1 MAERPLK
8 VLVVEDDAVSGQVV
22 VKTLALE
29 KTRPFETVWVK
40 TLGDALNTLESGEFP
55 VVVLDLNLPD
65 SSGIETFRRV
75 GEAAPES
82 AIVLLTGLSDEAAA
96 LEAMQSGA
104 QDYLVKGPI
113 DSLLLVRAV
122 RYAHERKR
130 ARRETE
136 KLKDEFLH
144 HVSHELRSPLTA
156 IYQAVQLL
164 AEGIAGE
171 ARPDQK
177 RLAAIALRNSEHL
190 KSMIDDLLETT
201 RAETGK
207 LIVEPR
213 RVDAGKVAADVA
225 AEKKLAADHRGVSFA
240 VEIGKAP
247 LVYADPVRV
256 RQVLMN
262 LVDNAL
268 KFTPKGGTLTLSCG
282 PSSGEAGKVV
292 MSVTD
297 TGPGLSPEDCR
308 YVFDRLYQAKGV
320 HPATGERKG
329 LGLGLY
335 ISREIVVRSGGRIWV
350 ESEPGKG
357 ASFKFTLPVF
367 WFADVV
373 AGAVAAGAK
382 SAALAFLDLYP
393 PGHGLAEASARM
405 VRLECAAM
413 VRRQSREGESI
424 LPEIAPAGAEGMV
437 VVAAREPADG
447 GASFAERLRG
457 VLAAARVVTL
467 HRLKPSVDVEVVS
480 PDGHGLTAALE
491 AAVERRLALRV
502 AAAREAGVLD

>member
-1 MAERPLK
+1 MAERPLR
-8 VLVVEDDAVSGQVV
+8 VLIVEDDAVAGKVV
-22 VKTLALE
+22 EAALALE
-29 KTRPFETVWVK
+29 KSRPFEPVWVK
-40 TLGDALNTLESGEFP
+40 TLGEALNRVEAEEFP

-65 SSGIETFRRV
+65 SAGLETFRRL
-75 GEAAPES
+75 GEAAPD
-82 AIVLLTGLSDEAAA
+82 AAVVLLTGLTDESAA
-96 LEAMQSGA
+96 LEAMQLGA
-104 QDYLVKGPI
+104 QDYLVKGPV
-113 DSLLLVRAV
+113 DAPLLVRAV

-190 KSMIDDLLETT
+190 KAMIDDLLETT

-213 RVDAGKVAADVA
+213 RIDAGKVVADVA
-225 AEKKLAADHRGVSFA
+225 AEKKLAADKRGVAFL
-240 VEIGKAP
+240 VETANAP

-256 RQVLMN
+256 RQVVMN

-282 PSSGEAGKVV
+282 PAAGEAGKVV
-292 MSVTD
+292 VAVTD
-297 TGPGLSPEDCR
+297 TGPGLPAEDCR
-308 YVFDRLYQAKGV
+308 LVFDRLYQAKGV
-320 HPATGERKG
+320 APATGERKG

-357 ASFKFTLPVF
+357 AAFKFTLPVF

-373 AGAVAAGAK
+373 SGAVAAGAK

-424 LPEIAPAGAEGMV
+424 LPEIAPPGAEGMV

-447 GASFAERLRG
+447 GAAFADRLRG

-467 HRLKPSVDVEVVS
+467 HRLKPAVDVEVVT

-491 AAVERRLALRV
+491 AAVERRLNLRV
-502 AAAREAGVLD
+502 AAAREAGVLG

>member
-1 MAERPLK
+1 MAEKALR
-8 VLVVEDDAVSGQVV
+8 VLIIEDDPVSGMLVQ
-22 VKTLALE
+22 KTLAFE
-29 KTRPFETVWVK
+29 KARPFETVWVQ
-40 TLGDALNTLESGEFP
+40 TLGEGLNLLQGEGFS
-55 VVVLDLNLPD
+55 VVILDLNLPD
-65 SSGIETFRRV
+65 CGGIESFNRV
-75 GEAAPES
+75 NEASPDT
-82 AIVLLTGLSDEAAA
+82 AIVLLTSLSDEAVAI
-96 LEAMQSGA
+96 EAMQSGA

-113 DSLLLVRAV
+113 DAHLLVRAV

-136 KLKDEFLH
+136 RLKDEFLH

-190 KSMIDDLLETT
+190 KAMIDDLLETT

-213 RVDAGKVAADVA
+213 RVDVSRVVADVA
-225 AEKKLAADHRGVSFA
+225 AEKKLAADQRGVALA
-240 VEIGKAP
+240 VDAGRAP

-262 LVDNAL
+262 LVDNGL
-268 KFTPKGGTLTLSCG
+268 KFTPKGGRLALSSG
-282 PSSGEAGKVV
+282 TAAGEAGKVV
-292 MSVTD
+292 VSVSD
-297 TGPGLSPEDCR
+297 SGPGLSPEDCR
-308 YVFDRLYQAKGV
+308 QVFERLYQAKGV

-329 LGLGLY
+329 LGLGLF

-373 AGAVAAGAK
+373 SGAVAAGAK

-393 PGHGLAEASARM
+393 PGHGLAEASARL

-413 VRRQSREGESI
+413 VRRQSREGESV
-424 LPEIAPAGAEGMV
+424 LPEIAPPGAEGMV

-447 GASFAERLRG
+447 GAAFAERLRA
-457 VLAAARVVTL
+457 VLASARVVSL
-467 HRLKPSVDVEVVS
+467 HRLKPAVDVEVVS
-480 PDGHGLTAALE
+480 PDGSGLTAALE
-491 AAVERRLALRV
+491 AAVERRLAARV
-502 AAAREAGVLD
+502 DAARSAGVLP

>member
-1 MAERPLK
+1 MPERPLR
-8 VLVVEDDAVSGQVV
+8 VLIIEDDPVSGLLVE
-22 VKTLALE
+22 KTLAFE
-29 KTRPFETVWVK
+29 KARPFESVWVQ
-40 TLGDALNTLESGEFP
+40 TLGDALNRLETETFP
-55 VVVLDLNLPD
+55 VVILDLNLPD
-65 SSGIETFRRV
+65 SQGIESFRRV
-75 GEAAPES
+75 SEAVPEA
-82 AIVLLTGLSDEAAA
+82 AIVLLTGMSDESVA
-96 LEAMQSGA
+96 LEAMQAGA
-104 QDYLVKGPI
+104 QDYLGKSPI
-113 DSLLLVRAV
+113 DPQLLVRAV

-164 AEGIAGE
+164 AEGITGE

-190 KSMIDDLLETT
+190 KAMIDDLLEST

-207 LIVEPR
+207 LTVEPR
-213 RVDAGKVAADVA
+213 RVDVGVVVADVA
-225 AEKKLAADHRGVSFA
+225 AEKKLAADKRGIAFA
-240 VEIGKAP
+240 VEVGKAP

-282 PSSGEAGKVV
+282 AVPGEAGKVV
-292 MSVTD
+292 VSVTD
-297 TGPGLSPEDCR
+297 TGPGLPAEDCR
-308 YVFDRLYQAKGV
+308 HVFDRLYQAKGV
-320 HPATGERKG
+320 APATGERKG

-350 ESEPGKG
+350 ESESGKG

-382 SAALAFLDLYP
+382 NAALAFLDLYP

-413 VRRQSREGESI
+413 VRRQSREGETV
-424 LPEIAPAGAEGMV
+424 LPEIAPPGAEGMV
-437 VVAAREPADG
+437 VVAAREPSDG
-447 GASFAERLRG
+447 GASFADRLRG
-457 VLAAARVVTL
+457 VLAAARVVSV
-467 HRLKPSVDVEVVS
+467 HRLKPTVDVEVVA
-480 PDGHGLTAALE
+480 PGPGGLTAALE
-491 AAVERRLALRV
+491 AAVERRLALRI

>member
-1 MAERPLK
+1 MADAPLR
-8 VLVVEDDAVSGQVV
+8 VLLVEDDPVAGKLVER
-22 VKTLALE
+22 TLALE
-29 KTRPFETVWVK
+29 KSRPFETVWVQS
-40 TLGDALNTLESGEFP
+40 LGEGLLCLEEREFP

-65 SSGIETFRRV
+65 CGGLESFRRV
-75 GEAAPES
+75 TQASPDS
-82 AIVLLTGLSDEAAA
+82 AVVLLTGLDDEALAR
-96 LEAMQSGA
+96 EAMQGGA

-113 DSLLLVRAV
+113 DSHLLVRAV

-164 AEGIAGE
+164 NEGIAGE

-207 LIVEPR
+207 LVIEPR
-213 RVDAGKVAADVA
+213 RVDAGAVAAEVA
-225 AEKKLAADHRGVSFA
+225 HEKKLAADARGVSLVLERSA
-240 VEIGKAP
+240 AP

-268 KFTPKGGTLTLSCG
+268 KFTPKGGTVTLSAG
-282 PSSGEAGKVV
+282 PAPGEAGKVLL
-292 MSVTD
+292 SVQD
-297 TGPGLSPEDCR
+297 TGPGLPAEDCR
-308 YVFDRLYQAKGV
+308 HVFDRLYQARGV
-320 HPATGERKG
+320 APAGGERKG

-357 ASFKFTLPVF
+357 AAFKFTLPFF

-373 AGAVAAGAK
+373 APAVAAGARN
-382 SAALAFLDLYP
+382 AALAFLDLYP
-393 PGHGLAEASARM
+393 PGHGIAESSARM

-413 VRRQSREGESI
+413 VRRQSREGEVV
-424 LPEIAPAGAEGMV
+424 LPEIAPPGAEGLV

-447 GASFAERLRG
+447 GAAFAERLRA
-457 VLAAARVVTL
+457 VLASARIVSL
-467 HRLKPSVDVEVVS
+467 HRLKPSVEVQTVA
-480 PDGHGLTAALE
+480 PDGTGLTAALE
-491 AAVERRLALRV
+491 AAVERRLAVRV
-502 AAAREAGVLD
+502 AAAREAGVIA